1 MASCLRYGVGYQ
13 MTMLKAP
20 VSCVHCV
27 DCLLNDSMLPESF
40 ILCVLGRQGGTQL
53 AAVTALVTSIPG
65 AEMISNVG
73 TELAFRLPMQE
84 SAQLPAM
91 LHEVSVCLFPYFHN

>member
-1 MASCLRYGVGYQ
+1 
-13 MTMLKAP
+13 MLKAP
-20 VSCVHCV
+20 VSRADCTHCRV
-27 DCLLNDSMLPESF
+27 VPLRGMTDLVCFVS
-40 ILCVLGRQGGTQL
+40 QGGTQL

-91 LHEVSVCLFPYFHN
+91 LREVRMPAVFLPLVITPSDR